1 MTHERV
7 IPNPNSLAAAGDPSF
22 ETTSV
27 ALGAD
32 RIIVNLGPQHP
43 STHGVFRLVLTLEGE
58 TIVDA
63 YPVMGYLHRGTEKIM
78 EEGTYLQNVTLT
90 DRLDYLAGMSNNLS
104 YSLAVENM
112 AGIKVPPRG
121 EYLRVLFAELQRYAS
136 HCVAIGTFGNDVGAL
151 STPLLYTFREREAI
165 LDLFEFACGARMT
178 VTFIRPGGAALDLP
192 DEFYP
197 MCQRLLDDLPR
208 KVDEYEE
215 LLTTNEIFTARTKG
229 VGVLSPEKAIAW
241 GVSGPNIRGS
251 GVPYDLRKE
260 APYGAYPEFDFD
272 VVTRPE
278 GDCYARYMVRVG
290 EMRESIKLAQQALK
304 KVMET
309 PGPGVTKLSPF
320 FRAPPGEG
328 FSRIE
333 APRGELGFY
342 AVSDGGIS
350 PYRCK
355 CRAPSFI
362 NIGPLAS
369 MLIGWKVA
377 DVIAILGSI
386 DIVLGEVDR

>member
-1 MTHERV
+1 MTIDRV
-7 IPNPNSLAAAGDPSF
+7 IPNPNSLEAAGDPSF
-22 ETTSV
+22 ESQVV
-27 ALGAD
+27 AIGAD
-32 RIIVNLGPQHP
+32 RIVVNLGPQHP

-63 YPVMGYLHRGTEKIM
+63 APVMGYLHRGTEKIM

-90 DRLDYLAGMSNNLS
+90 DRLDYLAGMSNNLA

-112 AGIKVPPRG
+112 AGVTVPPRG
-121 EYLRVLFAELQRYAS
+121 EYLRVLFMEMQRYAS
-136 HCVAIGTFGNDVGAL
+136 HCVAIGTFGADVGTFF
-151 STPLLYTFREREAI
+151 TPLLYTFREREAI

-178 VTFIRPGGAALDLP
+178 FTFIRPGGAALELP

-197 MCQRLLDDLPR
+197 VCQRLLDTLPR
-208 KVDEYEE
+208 QVDEYEA
-215 LLTTNEIFTARTKG
+215 LLTTNEIFVARTKG
-229 VGVLSPEKAIAW
+229 VGVLPAEKAIAYAI
-241 GVSGPNIRGS
+241 SGPVLRAS
-251 GVPYDLRKE
+251 GVPYDLRR
-260 APYGAYPEFDFD
+260 AVPYGAYPEFDFD
-272 VVTRPE
+272 VITHTD
-278 GDCYARYMVRVG
+278 GDCYARYLVRIA
-290 EMRESIKLAQQALK
+290 EMRESIKICQQALK
-304 KVMET
+304 KVVET
-309 PGPGVTKLSPF
+309 PGPSVTRLSPF
-320 FRAPPGEG
+320 YRPPPGEG

-342 AVSDGGIS
+342 VVSDGGIA
-350 PYRCK
+350 PYRCN
-355 CRAPSFI
+355 CRPPSFI

>member
-1 MTHERV
+1 
-7 IPNPNSLAAAGDPSF
+7 
-22 ETTSV
+22 
-27 ALGAD
+27 
-32 RIIVNLGPQHP
+32 
-43 STHGVFRLVLTLEGE
+43 
-58 TIVDA
+58 
-63 YPVMGYLHRGTEKIM
+63 MGYLHRGTEKIM

-290 EMRESIKLAQQALK
+290 EMRESIKLAQQALN